1 MKTLFLI
8 RINFY
13 LRNKFSL
20 IIKAA
25 NCKTLETYNDSD
37 ISYEHVLATTQKNSL
52 KALVNKDDYSK
63 NTKFLGNGT
72 LLKKSQNSKTNNDE
86 IWKKLEY
93 YNDGTFLS
101 NKIVDG
107 ELTKIKKNEKIE
119 EMLNPLYTD
128 EITKLINER
137 YNMENKKPEKNII
150 DKEKQIYDEF
160 VKNIEKRTEQMI
172 DILCEMYKYDVNSKS
187 QDEKNT
193 NK

>member
-1 MKTLFLI
+1 
-8 RINFY
+8 
-13 LRNKFSL
+13 
-20 IIKAA
+20 
-25 NCKTLETYNDSD
+25 
-37 ISYEHVLATTQKNSL
+37 
-52 KALVNKDDYSK
+52 
-63 NTKFLGNGT
+63 
-72 LLKKSQNSKTNNDE
+72 
-86 IWKKLEY
+86 
-93 YNDGTFLS
+93 
-101 NKIVDG
+101 
-107 ELTKIKKNEKIE
+107 
-119 EMLNPLYTD
+119 MLNPLYTD